1 MVIRELLIKL
11 GLTGTEDASNGLDD
25 LDGSVNDTIASFN
38 TLGSILG
45 VIFGGITLSKI
56 AQTADEMQSLQARIG
71 LLPQT
76 LGESADD
83 FDTVASRA
91 SQARSG
97 ISAYA
102 SFYIRAANATQDFM
116 KSQEDVLKLTDAVS
130 ISLAAGGAT
139 AEEQGQAFFQLG
151 QAIGSPAVQMEEMNT
166 VIDVAPQLFRAL
178 QDAIPGADGNLK
190 KFIGTGNVTGKML
203 AEGLLK
209 VLPQFTGQFE
219 QMPMTIGQA
228 LVLVNNRWDV
238 FINRM
243 NRSSGAVTW
252 VAKTFLWMADQVEFA
267 LDIVIDALGG
277 AENAVKLLGVALGA
291 AGLVGSV
298 YLLSAAFT
306 ALTSPVFLVIAAL
319 AALFLVGEDIN
330 SWLNGNKSLL
340 GDMIGPVSEYTDS
353 INSLKVAL
361 TDMKDMAVWA
371 LNVLNSLANF
381 FNSSQDKVQEWG
393 DQLGTT
399 KFAPWLKEKAGWL
412 VEDLGKWASWGN
424 AQTNGAFD
432 IPRMWSDTLA
442 GVRGFNQDAKG
453 GNTLLPSYQSL
464 SLPPPST
471 AAGPKIDVNIGNIS
485 VPAGTSDEQAKFLQD
500 SAKSAFSDYGWNAL
514 GNTLNFNTGG

>member
-1 MVIRELLIKL
+1 MVIRELLIRL
-11 GLTGTEDASNGLDD
+11 GLTGSDTVGRGLDKV
-25 LDGSVNDTIASFN
+25 DGKVDKTIQSFSA
-38 TLGSILG
+38 LGG
-45 VIFGGITLSKI
+45 VLATVFGAVTISNI
-56 AQTADEMQSLQARIG
+56 AKTADSMQSFEARIG
-71 LLPQT
+71 MLSQTVTDSATAFDEVAKHAAESRQSIDSYATFYLRVGNAAKSVVTSQEELLSIT
-76 LGESADD
+76 
-83 FDTVASRA
+83 DTVSKA
-91 SQARSG
+91 
-97 ISAYA
+97 
-102 SFYIRAANATQDFM
+102 M
-116 KSQEDVLKLTDAVS
+116 VV
-130 ISLAAGGAT
+130 GGAT
-139 AEEQGQAFFQLG
+139 AEEQSSALLQFAQALG
-151 QAIGSPAVQMEEMNT
+151 SGVLQGDEFRSLAEAAPMLLDKIGEALKIPREELKKM
-166 VIDVAPQLFRAL
+166 A
-178 QDAIPGADGNLK
+178 ADGKLTTKAVIGALK
-190 KFIGTGNVTGKML
+190 TIGPEFDK
-203 AEGLLK
+203 AF
-209 VLPQFTGQFE
+209 Q
-219 QMPMTIGQA
+219 QMPLTIGQA
-228 LVLVNNRWDV
+228 LTIAGNKWDQ
-238 FINRM
+238 FIARM

-252 VAKTFLWMADQVEFA
+252 VANKFLWMADKIEYA
-267 LDIVIDALGG
+267 LDSVIDALGG

-361 TDMKDMAVWA
+361 TDMKDMAMWA
-371 LNVLNSLANF
+371 LNVLKSLTNF
-381 FNSSQDKVQEWG
+381 FNSSQDKAQEWG
-393 DQLGTT
+393 DKLGTT
-399 KFAPWLKEKAGWL
+399 KFGPWLKEKAGWL

-464 SLPPPST
+464 SLPPPSA

-485 VPAGTSDEQAKFLQD
+485 VPSGTSDEQVKFLQD

>member
-1 MVIRELLIKL
+1 M
-11 GLTGTEDASNGLDD
+11 
-25 LDGSVNDTIASFN
+25 
-38 TLGSILG
+38 
-45 VIFGGITLSKI
+45 
-56 AQTADEMQSLQARIG
+56 TAWTVTSEKRHLHRI
-71 LLPQT
+71 
-76 LGESADD
+76 
-83 FDTVASRA
+83 VYR
-91 SQARSG
+91 
-97 ISAYA
+97 
-102 SFYIRAANATQDFM
+102 
-116 KSQEDVLKLTDAVS
+116 V
-130 ISLAAGGAT
+130 
-139 AEEQGQAFFQLG
+139 
-151 QAIGSPAVQMEEMNT
+151 
-166 VIDVAPQLFRAL
+166 
-178 QDAIPGADGNLK
+178 
-190 KFIGTGNVTGKML
+190 
-203 AEGLLK
+203 
-209 VLPQFTGQFE
+209 
-219 QMPMTIGQA
+219 
-228 LVLVNNRWDV
+228 
-238 FINRM
+238 
-243 NRSSGAVTW
+243 
-252 VAKTFLWMADQVEFA
+252 
-267 LDIVIDALGG
+267 
-277 AENAVKLLGVALGA
+277 GA

-340 GDMIGPVSEYTDS
+340 GEMIGPVSEYTDS

-464 SLPPPST
+464 ALPPPS
-471 AAGPKIDVNIGNIS
+471 AASGPKIDVNIGNIS
-485 VPAGTSDEQAKFLQD
+485 VPAGTSDEQVKFLQD

>member
-1 MVIRELLIKL
+1 MVIRELLIRL
-11 GLTGTEDASNGLDD
+11 GLTGSDGVGRGLDRV
-25 LDGSVNDTIASFN
+25 DGKVDKTIQSFN
-38 TLGSILG
+38 ALGG
-45 VIFGGITLSKI
+45 VLATVFGAVTISNI
-56 AQTADEMQSLQARIG
+56 AKTADEMQSLEARIG
-71 LLPQT
+71 MLPQT
-76 LGESADD
+76 ITTGGEA
-83 FDTVASRA
+83 FDTVAQRA
-91 SQARSG
+91 SAARQG
-97 ISAYA
+97 IEEYA
-102 SFYIRAANATQDFM
+102 SFYIKAGNATQDFY
-116 KSQEDVLKLTDAVS
+116 KDQEQVLQLTDAVS
-130 ISLAAGGAT
+130 IALAASGST
-139 AEEQGQAFFQLG
+139 AVAQGQAFFQLG
-151 QAIGSPAVQMEEMNT
+151 QAIGSPTVQMEEMNT
-166 VIDVAPQLFRAL
+166 LIDVAPDLFRAL
-178 QDAIPGADGNLK
+178 GKAIPGANNNLK
-190 KFIGTGNVTGKML
+190 AFISTGKVTGKML
-203 AEGLLK
+203 AEGLIK
-209 VLPQFTGQFE
+209 VLPQFVDQFK

-228 LVLVNNRWDV
+228 LVLVNNRWSM
-238 FINRM
+238 FINRL

-252 VAKTFLWMADQVEFA
+252 VANKFLWMADKIEYA
-267 LDIVIDALGG
+267 LDSVIDALGG

-306 ALTSPVFLVIAAL
+306 ALTSPVFLVITAL

-353 INSLKVAL
+353 IISLKVAL

-381 FNSSQDKVQEWG
+381 FNSSQDKAQEWG
-393 DQLGTT
+393 DKLGTT
-399 KFAPWLKEKAGWL
+399 KFGPWLKEKAGWL

-432 IPRMWSDTLA
+432 MPRMWSDTLA

-464 SLPPPST
+464 SLPPPSAT
-471 AAGPKIDVNIGNIS
+471 AGPKIDVNIGNIS
-485 VPAGTSDEQAKFLQD
+485 VPAGTSDEQVKFLHD

>member
-76 LGESADD
+76 LGESADA

-306 ALTSPVFLVIAAL
+306 ALTSPVFLIIAAL
-319 AALFLVGEDIN
+319 AALFLIGEDVN
-330 SWLNGNKSLL
+330 SWLNGQESVLGRLIGPASEYKQSIDQITDSLTALVQIFKEAYEWLGRFDKSLQNNPLKQFNDWTNSFLPEWL
-340 GDMIGPVSEYTDS
+340 GGDASGQPTGKPGENTFQRAAKNWHAFNQNQRDNEATLAMPSS
-353 INSLKVAL
+353 ILTAPNTLESMTRSAGAAYDRDRSL
-361 TDMKDMAVWA
+361 M
-371 LNVLNSLANF
+371 
-381 FNSSQDKVQEWG
+381 G
-393 DQLGTT
+393 GT
-399 KFAPWLKEKAGWL
+399 FAP
-412 VEDLGKWASWGN
+412 N
-424 AQTNGAFD
+424 TNVY
-432 IPRMWSDTLA
+432 IT
-442 GVRGFNQDAKG
+442 
-453 GNTLLPSYQSL
+453 
-464 SLPPPST
+464 
-471 AAGPKIDVNIGNIS
+471 
-485 VPAGTSDEQAKFLQD
+485 VPAGTSAEQQGVLKQ
-500 SAKSAFSDYGWNAL
+500 SAQEAYGEMSTKL

>member
-1 MVIRELLIKL
+1 MVIRELLIRL
-11 GLTGTEDASNGLDD
+11 GLTGSDTVGRGLDKV
-25 LDGSVNDTIASFN
+25 DGKVDKTIQSFSALGGVLATVFGAVTIAN
-38 TLGSILG
+38 
-45 VIFGGITLSKI
+45 I
-56 AQTADEMQSLQARIG
+56 AKTADTMQSLESRVG

-76 LGESADD
+76 VGDVGEA
-83 FDTVASRA
+83 FDAVAKKATENRMGIQAYAEVYTRIGNAAQDYLKTSEEVEKVTSTL
-91 SQARSG
+91 SQAL
-97 ISAYA
+97 
-102 SFYIRAANATQDFM
+102 
-116 KSQEDVLKLTDAVS
+116 VV
-130 ISLAAGGAT
+130 GGAT
-139 AEEQGQAFFQLG
+139 AQEQASAFLQFSQALG
-151 QAIGSPAVQMEEMNT
+151 SGTLQGDEFRAMAEA
-166 VIDVAPQLFRAL
+166 APQYLDQLAKAL
-178 QDAIPGADGNLK
+178 GYPRGELK
-190 KFIGTGNVTGKML
+190 KLASEGKLTTKEVIQATMNMSDYFN
-203 AEGLLK
+203 K
-209 VLPQFTGQFE
+209 MYKQI
-219 QMPMTIGQA
+219 PMTIGQA
-228 LVLVNNRWDV
+228 LVLVNNRWSM
-238 FINRM
+238 FINRL

-252 VAKTFLWMADQVEFA
+252 VANKFLWMADKIEYA
-267 LDIVIDALGG
+267 LDSVIDALGG
-277 AENAVKLLGVALGA
+277 AENAVKMLGVALGA

-371 LNVLNSLANF
+371 LNVLKSLTNF
-381 FNSSQDKVQEWG
+381 FNSSQDKAQEWG
-393 DQLGTT
+393 DKLGTT
-399 KFAPWLKEKAGWL
+399 KFGPWLKEKAGWL

-464 SLPPPST
+464 SLPPPSA

-485 VPAGTSDEQAKFLQD
+485 VPAGTPEEQVKFLQD